1 MKKRTHHRVS
11 GNRDPDAV
19 RRVQLVEQAVHRL
32 HRGQA
37 QRLQPCR
44 RTSGKIDPVNLII
57 IVANGTD
64 EQIFDVPESGFEAG
78 HKLEWINARIPLT
91 GATVNEETRITIRQT
106 QWPASTANRWFL
118 DNIKI
123 VEK

>member
-1 MKKRTHHRVS
+1 MPAPAASYYSHIGIHNKPRKIHCGNFKFFIS
-11 GNRDPDAV
+11 GCSV
-19 RRVQLVEQAVHRL
+19 
-32 HRGQA
+32 
-37 QRLQPCR
+37 
-44 RTSGKIDPVNLII
+44 
-57 IVANGTD
+57 
-64 EQIFDVPESGFEAG
+64 IFYCPLEAG